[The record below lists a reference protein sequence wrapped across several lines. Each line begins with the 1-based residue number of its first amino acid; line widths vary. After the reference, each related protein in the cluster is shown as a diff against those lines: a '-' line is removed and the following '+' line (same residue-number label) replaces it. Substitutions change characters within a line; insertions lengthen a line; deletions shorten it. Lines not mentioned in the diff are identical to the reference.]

1 LSEEREFQER
11 VKKIGSLV
19 QELDNVADPAARTA
33 AKALL
38 QSLMDLHGTGL
49 ERVLEIVFQ
58 SGNAGS
64 RVIDELGRDPLVG
77 SLLILYGL
85 HPEDLQ
91 TRVERKLEQI
101 RSKLFKMGTEA
112 ELVSV
117 NGGEVRLRMKADG
130 HACGSTARSIRA
142 MVEEEIYDAAPDLT
156 SLAIE
161 GLEEKSASGF
171 IEVEKLL
178 GTSRGSLPQSPI
190 GSAAPPSRSASLA
203 VHSEGMD

>member
-1 LSEEREFQER
+1 LGEEREFQER

-19 QELDNVADPAARTA
+19 QELDNVADPAAGTA

-58 SGNAGS
+58 SSDGGS

-101 RSKLFKMGTEA
+101 RSKLSKMGTEA
-112 ELVSV
+112 ELLSV
-117 NGGEVRLRMKADG
+117 TGGEVRLRMKSDG
-130 HACGSTARSIRA
+130 HACGSTAHSMRA

-171 IEVEKLL
+171 VEVERLL
-178 GTSRGSLPQSPI
+178 GTSRGSFPQSPI
-190 GSAAPPSRSASLA
+190 GSATPPSTNESVA
-203 VHSEGMD
+203 VHSKGMD

>member
-1 LSEEREFQER
+1 LGEEREFQER

-58 SGNAGS
+58 SGDAGS
-64 RVIDELGRDPLVG
+64 RVIDELGRDPLVS

-85 HPEDLQ
+85 HPQDLQ

-101 RSKLFKMGTEA
+101 RSKLFKMGAEA
-112 ELVSV
+112 ESVSV
-117 NGGEVRLRMKADG
+117 NGGEVRLRIKADG

-156 SLAIE
+156 SLTIE
-161 GLEEKSASGF
+161 GLEEKTATGF
-171 IEVEKLL
+171 VEVERLL
-178 GTSRGSLPQSPI
+178 GTSRGSLPRSPI
-190 GSAAPPSRSASLA
+190 GSTVPPSGSESRT